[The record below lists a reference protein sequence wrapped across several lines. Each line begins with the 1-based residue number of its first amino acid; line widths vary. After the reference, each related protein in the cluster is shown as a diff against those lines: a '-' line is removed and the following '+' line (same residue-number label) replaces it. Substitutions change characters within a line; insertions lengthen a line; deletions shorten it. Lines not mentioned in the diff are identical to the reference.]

1 MLYEAIDKRHGI
13 MLVGAPATGKT
24 TVFKIMRDVAK
35 ILHNLEFKKR
45 QNAYLKQKAIRLQIP
60 FSVDEKTEVVKLET
74 TDAKVNK
81 MFATNPE
88 EKEII

>member
-45 QNAYLKQKAIRLQIP
+45 
-60 FSVDEKTEVVKLET
+60 
-74 TDAKVNK
+74 
-81 MFATNPE
+81 
-88 EKEII
+88 